1 MQIQFTFSA
10 QLARKST
17 KSKPCQK
24 IHRGIAALFFCR
36 VGSNAYLPFY
46 SFAAVAE
53 RTIPPPAPSPP
64 YRRGGGVALHTSINC
79 RSLMVRFFSPDG
91 FPTGRDKL
99 GLTPDISPLLA
110 GGNITFATMLH
121 LLHWHSVFICV
132 FQKKAVPLPRNC
144 IRITRNNLLI
154 CCFVCWSSRM
164 ADISSP
170 SLRGT
175 SFRFRF
181 QVL

>member
-1 MQIQFTFSA
+1 MYCWNLAQRYYFILRYAKIIYFFSTIGA
-10 QLARKST
+10 KEHKRIALLT
-17 KSKPCQK
+17 DYE
-24 IHRGIAALFFCR
+24 GITASFFCR

-99 GLTPDISPLLA
+99 GRTPDISPLLA

-132 FQKKAVPLPRNC
+132 FQKKAVPLPRSC
-144 IRITRNNLLI
+144 IRITRNNLLHTL
-154 CCFVCWSSRM
+154 
-164 ADISSP
+164 P
-170 SLRGT
+170 P
-175 SFRFRF
+175 
-181 QVL
+181 

>member
-1 MQIQFTFSA
+1 MYLVRVLSLSFFVFFSCFFRPFFEICSVRTLQRYYFILRYA
-10 QLARKST
+10 KIIYFFST
-17 KSKPCQK
+17 IGAKEHKKGSPINRLRRNYCF
-24 IHRGIAALFFCR
+24 IFFR

-79 RSLMVRFFSPDG
+79 RSLMVRFFSPDR

-99 GLTPDISPLLA
+99 GRTPDISPLLA

-121 LLHWHSVFICV
+121 LLH
-132 FQKKAVPLPRNC
+132 
-144 IRITRNNLLI
+144 
-154 CCFVCWSSRM
+154 
-164 ADISSP
+164 
-170 SLRGT
+170 
-175 SFRFRF
+175 
-181 QVL
+181 

>member
-1 MQIQFTFSA
+1 MFLVRVLSLSFFVFFSCFFRPFFEICLVRTLQRYYFILRYA
-10 QLARKST
+10 KKIYFFST
-17 KSKPCQK
+17 IGAKEHKRIALLK
-24 IHRGIAALFFCR
+24 DYEGITASFFCR

-99 GLTPDISPLLA
+99 GRTPDISPLLA
-110 GGNITFATMLH
+110 GGNITFATILH
-121 LLHWHSVFICV
+121 LLH
-132 FQKKAVPLPRNC
+132 
-144 IRITRNNLLI
+144 
-154 CCFVCWSSRM
+154 
-164 ADISSP
+164 
-170 SLRGT
+170 
-175 SFRFRF
+175 
-181 QVL
+181 